1 MSVPGGAEL
10 ARQFHA
16 EVVGPLLAS
25 GLPTLRYAT
34 GRLGAGSDVLGFDD
48 AMSRDHDW
56 GCRLTVLVDTT
67 DEAAVPAIARL
78 LERDLPE
85 SFLGLPV
92 RFPLTGS
99 GAATHQVEVATV
111 AGFAVSRLGVD
122 PTGPLSVADWLI
134 LESQAVLEVIAGPV
148 FADQT
153 TALGPARS
161 SLRWYPPDVE
171 LYVLAAAWQRIE
183 QQLPFVGRTGG
194 RGDELGSRL
203 LCAQLADDL
212 VALAFLLSRRWAP
225 YAKWR
230 GTAFRSL
237 PAASR
242 LGGLLD
248 AAVTEATWQD
258 REAGLAGACEVLL
271 DAQRER
277 GLAAPDRAVTMFWD
291 RPFRSVNLD
300 VISALLADIT
310 DPQVRRLPRGVG
322 SAGQCVDS
330 VDVLAR
336 ADRRIALRPVYQ
348 VWAEE
353 QDADDGGTP

>member
-1 MSVPGGAEL
+1 MSIPGGAEL
-10 ARQFHA
+10 ACRFHA

-25 GLPTLRYAT
+25 EFPTLRYAA
-34 GRLGAGSDVLGFDD
+34 GRLGGGSDVLGFDD

-56 GCRLTVLVDTT
+56 GCRLTLLVDTA
-67 DEAAVPAIARL
+67 DREAVPAVSRL

-99 GAATHQVEVATV
+99 GTVTHQVEVATV
-111 AGFAVSRLGVD
+111 AAFAVSRLGVD
-122 PTGPLSVADWLI
+122 PTGPLTVADWLV
-134 LESQAVLEVIAGPV
+134 LDGQAVLEVIAGPV

-153 TALGPARS
+153 TALGPVRA
-161 SLRWYPPDVE
+161 SLRWYPRDIE
-171 LYVLAAAWQRIE
+171 LYVLAAAWHRIE
-183 QQLPFVGRTGG
+183 QQLPFVGRTGV

-212 VALAFLLSRRWAP
+212 VALAFLLSGRWAP

-230 GTAFRSL
+230 GTAFLSL
-237 PAASR
+237 PVASR

-248 AAVTEATWQD
+248 AAVTQATWQD

-271 DAQRER
+271 DLQRER

-300 VISALLADIT
+300 VIAALLADIT
-310 DPQVRRLPRGVG
+310 DPDVRRLPHGIG
-322 SAGQCVDS
+322 SAAQWIDS
-330 VDVLAR
+330 VDVLTR
-336 ADRRIALRPVYQ
+336 AGRRAALRPVYQ
-348 VWAEE
+348 VWADE
-353 QDADDGGTP
+353 QDADHGGAR